1 MRNAAS
7 AAVAEAAGAG
17 VADVAGE
24 SLDVRGVMR
33 HLPHRYP
40 MLLVDRVEAL
50 LPGVSAQGVKCVTV
64 NEPYMAGHFPEFP
77 IMPGVLIVD
86 ALAQLAGIMLRAEA
100 GDGAPQAAA
109 RSEQR
114 PGVLA
119 AIQRMRFFKPVL
131 PGDRL
136 QLRVRLLKTFG
147 SVHQVQAEASVGG
160 ETAAAGELLLAS

>member
-1 MRNAAS
+1 MRD
-7 AAVAEAAGAG
+7 AGAAAALVG
-17 VADVAGE
+17 PNADVAGE
-24 SLDVRGVMR
+24 RSLDVRGVMR

-40 MLLVDRVEAL
+40 MLLVDCVEAL
-50 LPGVSAQGVKCVTV
+50 EPGVSAQGVKCVTI
-64 NEPYMAGHFPEFP
+64 NEPYMAGHFPDFP

-100 GDGAPQAAA
+100 GQALPAAA

>member
-1 MRNAAS
+1 MELA
-7 AAVAEAAGAG
+7 
-17 VADVAGE
+17 ADVAGPS

-50 LPGVSAQGVKCVTV
+50 EPGVSARGVKCVSV
-64 NEPYMAGHFPEFP
+64 NEPYMAGHFPDFP

-86 ALAQLAGIMLRAEA
+86 ALAQLGGIMLRTQAGDPSPEA
-100 GDGAPQAAA
+100 GRPEQA
-109 RSEQR
+109 R

-136 QLRVRLLKTFG
+136 ELRVQLLKTFAG
-147 SVHQVQAEASVGG
+147 VHQVRVEASVGDQ
-160 ETAAAGELLLAS
+160 TAAAGELLLAS

>member
-1 MRNAAS
+1 MRDT
-7 AAVAEAAGAG
+7 AVAAPPAEQ
-17 VADVAGE
+17 VADVAGAG

-50 LPGVSAQGVKCVTV
+50 EPGVSARGVKCVSV
-64 NEPYMAGHFPEFP
+64 NEPYMAGHFPDFP

-86 ALAQLAGIMLRAEA
+86 ALAQLGGIMLRTRATDAPGAEA
-100 GDGAPQAAA
+100 ATQA
-109 RSEQR
+109 SR

-136 QLRVRLLKTFG
+136 ELRVQLVKTFG
-147 SVHQVQAEASVGG
+147 GVHQVRVEASVGDA
-160 ETAAAGELLLAS
+160 TAAAGELLLAS